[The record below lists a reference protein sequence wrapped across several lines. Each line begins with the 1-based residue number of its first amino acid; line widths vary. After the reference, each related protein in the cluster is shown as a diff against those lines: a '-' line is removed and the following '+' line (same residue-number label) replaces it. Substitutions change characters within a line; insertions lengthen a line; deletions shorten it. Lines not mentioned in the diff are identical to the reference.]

1 MLTYILL
8 AVFVIVSLSCV
19 RGVGKQKEAWC
30 CTPVKAGRSSVATQ
44 TGEINEMYIQIK
56 QMEQTNAVLLKE
68 IESFKTK

>member
-19 RGVGKQKEAWC
+19 RGVGKQKEASC
-30 CTPVKAGRSSVATQ
+30 CTPVKAKRSSVATQ

-68 IESFKTK
+68 IENFKTK